1 MRFSAE
7 NERKI
12 HIKLLRVTSCLARS
26 TCLSLALF
34 SYPSVFL
41 SLPLSMCFSLLL
53 SFSNLSLSLLCV
65 GFLAKQ
71 SYAAAIACHAA
82 GVEKEGERCG
92 EEGGGKPVTIR
103 RRRQMSQQALETEI
117 ELRLHS
123 NCTSVQVY
131 GLVALDREMKM
142 NTTRGGISG

>member
-1 MRFSAE
+1 
-7 NERKI
+7 
-12 HIKLLRVTSCLARS
+12 
-26 TCLSLALF
+26 
-34 SYPSVFL
+34 
-41 SLPLSMCFSLLL
+41 MCFSLLL

-71 SYAAAIACHAA
+71 SYAAATACHAA
-82 GVEKEGERCG
+82 GAEGGKRSG

-142 NTTRGGISG
+142 NTTRRGANG